1 MLSGKPPIMLYVANP
16 GARTSRKVHLDTAAA
31 AVARGVRVVK
41 KRRRMRRRIVR
52 VRIVATVK
60 MMMPISTSVPCR
72 KGTSMTFRNTGLAEA
87 LVDRPTS
94 A

>member
-1 MLSGKPPIMLYVANP
+1 MLYVANP

-41 KRRRMRRRIVR
+41 KRRMRRRIVR
-52 VRIVATVK
+52 VRIVVTVK